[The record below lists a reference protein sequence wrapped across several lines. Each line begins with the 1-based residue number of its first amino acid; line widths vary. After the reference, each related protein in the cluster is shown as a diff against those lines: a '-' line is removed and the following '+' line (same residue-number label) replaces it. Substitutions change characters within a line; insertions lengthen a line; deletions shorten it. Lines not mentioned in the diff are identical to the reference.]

1 MSWREASISKN
12 LLLLRE
18 RNDGLNDLAARGIR
32 ESIIDVLQRVGA
44 HELLDR
50 ELALAPQMD
59 QVRDEILRNG
69 VALDDRL
76 ELPTADQ

>member
-1 MSWREASISKN
+1 M
-12 LLLLRE
+12 LLRE